1 VIFGNSLN
9 IDTLSLSSHSHVIG
23 FLQDL
28 LTFSYFL
35 NRAYCTSEEV
45 KPPRSNRRRLLY
57 VNPMVGFF

>member
-1 VIFGNSLN
+1 MIFGNSLN

-45 KPPRSNRRRLLY
+45 KPPKE
-57 VNPMVGFF
+57 